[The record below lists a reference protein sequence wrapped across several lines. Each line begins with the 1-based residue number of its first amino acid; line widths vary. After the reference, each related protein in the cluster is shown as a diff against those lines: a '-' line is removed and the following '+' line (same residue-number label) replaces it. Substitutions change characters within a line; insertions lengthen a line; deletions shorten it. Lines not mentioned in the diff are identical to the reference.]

1 MGRSNFV
8 NKLDGLHKG
17 ALEILL
23 PAAGLKIRDER
34 ILKLW
39 YINEASIYEI
49 AADLRVTK
57 ESAYN
62 LLSAARCRLE
72 KILTTLPAAI
82 AGRVPGYNQIF
93 AGLNFFCACC
103 CRTVRGR
110 GLIKVSVNFC
120 GIVLYGPSAPYYKKE
135 TL

>member
-39 YINEASIYEI
+39 YIKEASIYEI

-72 KILTTLPAAI
+72 KILTTQRQLLPTECQDI
-82 AGRVPGYNQIF
+82 IRY
-93 AGLNFFCACC
+93 L
-103 CRTVRGR
+103 
-110 GLIKVSVNFC
+110 LD
-120 GIVLYGPSAPYYKKE
+120 
-135 TL
+135 

>member
-17 ALEILL
+17 AF
-23 PAAGLKIRDER
+23 ER

-39 YINEASIYEI
+39 YIKEASIYEI
-49 AADLRVTK
+49 AADLKVTK

-72 KILTTLPAAI
+72 KILTTQRQLLPVECQDI
-82 AGRVPGYNQIF
+82 IRY
-93 AGLNFFCACC
+93 L
-103 CRTVRGR
+103 
-110 GLIKVSVNFC
+110 LD
-120 GIVLYGPSAPYYKKE
+120 
-135 TL
+135 

>member
-1 MGRSNFV
+1 MGRNCFIK
-8 NKLDGLHKG
+8 KLDGLHKG

-23 PAAGLKIRDER
+23 PAAGLKIRDES

-72 KILTTLPAAI
+72 KILTTQRQLMLPECQDI
-82 AGRVPGYNQIF
+82 IRY
-93 AGLNFFCACC
+93 L
-103 CRTVRGR
+103 
-110 GLIKVSVNFC
+110 LD
-120 GIVLYGPSAPYYKKE
+120 
-135 TL
+135 